1 MCVTFRRHIYKWNT
15 DSVCYHHTA
24 AVPES
29 VPNFPCLYT
38 KNQQQKPILL
48 HAARKEAKRITG
60 VHNLEEND
68 TVSAPLT
75 SLNEPNTNKQTLKEE
90 KCSSL
95 LSNGAATLPTDSR
108 EGIRRFLPPSGNRK
122 EDGPSKRHT
131 NTSVNVLY
139 ILIAPVYRTK
149 QSRDLPSQLKR
160 KTFPT

>member
-1 MCVTFRRHIYKWNT
+1 MLSPYSGSSGKRSELPLSIHQKNNNR
-15 DSVCYHHTA
+15 S
-24 AVPES
+24 
-29 VPNFPCLYT
+29 LYFYT
-38 KNQQQKPILL
+38 QP
-48 HAARKEAKRITG
+48 ARKRRGLLAYTTSRKK
-60 VHNLEEND
+60 D

-160 KTFPT
+160 KMFPT